1 MYPDKL
7 TNVWGYA
14 DAAFA
19 RIGYNCFECL
29 CSSVFPAGLVSCA
42 TSVLVGAILCRG
54 PHTVT
59 AVLRVMGLGGERRF
73 EKYHRVLSRAC

>member
-19 RIGYNCFECL
+19 RIDYNRFGCL
-29 CSSVFPAGLVSCA
+29 
-42 TSVLVGAILCRG
+42 VLIR
-54 PHTVT
+54 
-59 AVLRVMGLGGERRF
+59 
-73 EKYHRVLSRAC
+73 